1 MKSNISIIICNY
13 NNQRYLERCLD
24 SIYSQTININK
35 YKVIFVDDASTD
47 SSLSLI
53 SKYFKKKNFTLIK
66 NKKNL
71 GLIKSCNK
79 ALERCH
85 TKYFIRVDSD
95 DYVSKLFISKF
106 LKEIKKNY
114 DFIFSNYYIVK
125 KRKTK
130 KIKFKNNKIFNLI
143 SCSIA
148 MKVNFVK
155 KIGKYRNM
163 FWEEYDLYI
172 RYLNKYHKVK
182 KLKDY
187 LYYYRRHQSNMTNSK
202 KNIKL
207 GWAKLYSKH
216 NLNKIKKINLNFND
230 NLVKNEK

>member
-1 MKSNISIIICNY
+1 MKSDISIIICNY
-13 NNQRYLERCLD
+13 NNQSYLKRCLN
-24 SIYSQTININK
+24 SIYSQTVNSNK

-47 SSLSLI
+47 SSLSLV
-53 SKYFKKKNFTLIK
+53 SKYLKKRNFTLVK

-79 ALERCH
+79 ALERCR
-85 TKYFIRVDSD
+85 TKYFVRVDSD
-95 DYVSKLFISKF
+95 DYVSNLFVSKF

-114 DFIFSNYYIVK
+114 DFIFSNYYVVK
-125 KRKTK
+125 NEKIK
-130 KIKFKNNKIFNLI
+130 KIKFKNINILNLI

-148 MKVNFVK
+148 MKVDFVK

-172 RYLNKYHKVK
+172 RYLGKYYKVK
-182 KLKDY
+182 KIKDY

-202 KNIKL
+202 KNIKI
-207 GWAKLYSKH
+207 GWVKLYSRH
-216 NLNKIKKINLNFND
+216 SLSKIKKINLS
-230 NLVKNEK
+230 LSKLQ

>member
-1 MKSNISIIICNY
+1 LKSDISIIICNY
-13 NNQRYLERCLD
+13 NNQSYLKRCLN
-24 SIYSQTININK
+24 SIYSQTVNSNK

-47 SSLSLI
+47 SSLSLV
-53 SKYFKKKNFTLIK
+53 SKYLKKRNFTLVK

-79 ALERCH
+79 ALERCR
-85 TKYFIRVDSD
+85 TKYFVRVDSD
-95 DYVSKLFISKF
+95 DYVSNLFVSKF

-114 DFIFSNYYIVK
+114 DFIFSNYYVVK
-125 KRKTK
+125 NEKIK
-130 KIKFKNNKIFNLI
+130 KIKFKNINILNLI

-148 MKVNFVK
+148 MKVDFVK

-172 RYLNKYHKVK
+172 RYLSKYYKVK
-182 KLKDY
+182 KIKDY

-202 KNIKL
+202 KNIKI
-207 GWAKLYSKH
+207 GWVKLYSRH
-216 NLNKIKKINLNFND
+216 SLSKIKKINLS
-230 NLVKNEK
+230 LSKLQ

>member
-1 MKSNISIIICNY
+1 MKSDISIIICNY
-13 NNQRYLERCLD
+13 NNQSYLKRCLN
-24 SIYSQTININK
+24 SIYSQTVNSNK

-53 SKYFKKKNFTLIK
+53 SKYLKKRNFILVK

-79 ALERCH
+79 ALELCN
-85 TKYFIRVDSD
+85 TKYFVRVDSD
-95 DYVSKLFISKF
+95 DYVSNLFVSKF

-114 DFIFSNYYIVK
+114 DFVFSNYYVVK
-125 KRKTK
+125 NKKTK
-130 KIKFKNNKIFNLI
+130 KIKLKKIDIFNFI

-148 MKVNFVK
+148 MKVDFVK
-155 KIGKYRNM
+155 KIGKYRDM

-172 RYLNKYHKVK
+172 RYLSKYYKVK
-182 KLKDY
+182 KIKDY

-202 KNIKL
+202 KNIKI
-207 GWAKLYSKH
+207 GWVKLYSRH
-216 NLNKIKKINLNFND
+216 SLSKIKKINLS
-230 NLVKNEK
+230 LSKLQ

>member
-1 MKSNISIIICNY
+1 MRSDISIIICNY
-13 NNQRYLERCLD
+13 NNQSYLKRCLN
-24 SIYSQTININK
+24 SIYSQTVNSSK

-47 SSLSLI
+47 SSLSLV
-53 SKYFKKKNFTLIK
+53 SKYLKKKNFTLVK
-66 NKKNL
+66 NNKNL

-85 TKYFIRVDSD
+85 TKYFVRVDSD
-95 DYVSKLFISKF
+95 DYVSNLFVSKF

-114 DFIFSNYYIVK
+114 DFVFSNYYVVK
-125 KRKTK
+125 NKKIK
-130 KIKFKNNKIFNLI
+130 KIKFKNINILNLI

-148 MKVNFVK
+148 MKVDFVK

-172 RYLNKYHKVK
+172 RYLNKYYKVK
-182 KLKDY
+182 KIKDY

-202 KNIKL
+202 KNIKI
-207 GWAKLYSKH
+207 GWDKLFLRHS
-216 NLNKIKKINLNFND
+216 LSKIKKINLS
-230 NLVKNEK
+230 LSKNQ

>member
-1 MKSNISIIICNY
+1 MKSDISIIICNY
-13 NNQRYLERCLD
+13 NNQSYLKRCLN
-24 SIYSQTININK
+24 SIYSQTVNSNK

-47 SSLSLI
+47 SSLSLV
-53 SKYFKKKNFTLIK
+53 SKYLKKRNFTLVK

-79 ALERCH
+79 ALERCR
-85 TKYFIRVDSD
+85 TKYFVRVDSD
-95 DYVSKLFISKF
+95 DYVSNLFVSKF

-114 DFIFSNYYIVK
+114 DFIFSNYYVVK
-125 KRKTK
+125 NEKIK
-130 KIKFKNNKIFNLI
+130 KIKFKNINILNLI

-148 MKVNFVK
+148 MKVDFVK

-172 RYLNKYHKVK
+172 RYLSKYYKVK
-182 KLKDY
+182 KIKDY

-202 KNIKL
+202 KNIKI
-207 GWAKLYSKH
+207 GWVKLYSRH
-216 NLNKIKKINLNFND
+216 SLSKIKKINLS
-230 NLVKNEK
+230 LSKLQ

>member
-1 MKSNISIIICNY
+1 MRSDISIIICNY
-13 NNQRYLERCLD
+13 NNQSYLKRCLN
-24 SIYSQTININK
+24 SIYSQTVNSSK

-47 SSLSLI
+47 SSLSLV
-53 SKYFKKKNFTLIK
+53 SKYLKKKNFTLVK
-66 NKKNL
+66 NNKNL

-85 TKYFIRVDSD
+85 TKYFVRVDSD
-95 DYVSKLFISKF
+95 DYVSNLFVSKF

-114 DFIFSNYYIVK
+114 DFIFSNYYVVK
-125 KRKTK
+125 NKKIK
-130 KIKFKNNKIFNLI
+130 KIKFKNINILNLI

-148 MKVNFVK
+148 MKVDFVK

-172 RYLNKYHKVK
+172 RYLNKYYKVK
-182 KLKDY
+182 KIKDY

-202 KNIKL
+202 KKYKNWL
-207 GWAKLYSKH
+207 G
-216 NLNKIKKINLNFND
+216 
-230 NLVKNEK
+230 

>member
-1 MKSNISIIICNY
+1 LN
-13 NNQRYLERCLD
+13 
-24 SIYSQTININK
+24 SIYSQTVNSNK

-47 SSLSLI
+47 SSLSLV
-53 SKYFKKKNFTLIK
+53 SKYLKKRNFTLVK

-79 ALERCH
+79 ALERCR
-85 TKYFIRVDSD
+85 TKYFVRVDSD
-95 DYVSKLFISKF
+95 DYVSNLFVSKF

-114 DFIFSNYYIVK
+114 DFIFSNYYVVK
-125 KRKTK
+125 NEKIK
-130 KIKFKNNKIFNLI
+130 KIKFKNINILNLI

-148 MKVNFVK
+148 MKVDFVK

-172 RYLNKYHKVK
+172 RYLSKYYKVK
-182 KLKDY
+182 KIKDY

-202 KNIKL
+202 KNIKI
-207 GWAKLYSKH
+207 GWVKLYSRH
-216 NLNKIKKINLNFND
+216 SLRKIKKINLS
-230 NLVKNEK
+230 LSKLQ